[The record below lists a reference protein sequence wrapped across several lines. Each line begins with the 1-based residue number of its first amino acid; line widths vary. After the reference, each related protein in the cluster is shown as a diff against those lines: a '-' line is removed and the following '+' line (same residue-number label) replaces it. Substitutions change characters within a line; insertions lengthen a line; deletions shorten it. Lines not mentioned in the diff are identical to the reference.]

1 MSSNLVLQVPLYC
14 SEGFRLGD
22 DDEVDGGACGVE
34 QDGGDQ
40 SLEINGQLSLISH
53 LQELCSKLKIKL

>member
-1 MSSNLVLQVPLYC
+1 MSSNLVLEVPLYC

-22 DDEVDGGACGVE
+22 DDEVDGGACGVK

-53 LQELCSKLKIKL
+53 LQQLFSKLKIKR